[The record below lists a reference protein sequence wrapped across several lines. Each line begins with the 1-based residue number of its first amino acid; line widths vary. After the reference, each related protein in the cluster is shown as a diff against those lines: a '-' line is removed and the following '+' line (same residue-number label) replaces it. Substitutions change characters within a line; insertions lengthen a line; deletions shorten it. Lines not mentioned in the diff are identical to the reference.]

1 MYFLSYSINLYIL
14 FFRYKLEIVGGMGPT
29 VGLVSCRVDQF
40 YVAAANE
47 KLHCVSIPVRS
58 RGHTTVNL
66 NRELTTTPDNNDYIL
81 NSSRI
86 ENENRLPKN
95 LTGKNGLEI
104 KRET

>member
-47 KLHCVSIPVRS
+47 KFLAFQF
-58 RGHTTVNL
+58 L
-66 NRELTTTPDNNDYIL
+66 YDYVGIQQ
-81 NSSRI
+81 
-86 ENENRLPKN
+86 
-95 LTGKNGLEI
+95 
-104 KRET
+104 